1 MNTVIQDLIKTL
13 RRSELWLLLGWLEI
27 KQRYTRSVLGPLW
40 ITISMAVMVG
50 SIGVVY
56 GSLFKQDMKNY
67 LPMVGCGFVVWGYI
81 SGTINDACFSYINN
95 GRYILQTN
103 ASFFIY
109 IFQNI
114 WKQLIIFVHNLA
126 IPITLIFIFG
136 ADDYANFLL
145 VIPGLIIVTLNLI
158 WISQLVAIYS
168 VRFRDIPQM
177 VSAVIQIL
185 FYVTPIMW
193 KPNMLPTNNILLEY
207 NPFVYL
213 VDILKS
219 PLMGD
224 SPKIES
230 WVISVIILV
239 IGWGA
244 MALLSNNKM
253 TKIPTWI

>member
-1 MNTVIQDLIKTL
+1 MNIVIQDLMKTL

-56 GSLFKQDMKNY
+56 GSLFKQNMKDY

-109 IFQNI
+109 IFQNV
-114 WKQLIIFVHNLA
+114 WKQLIIFSHNLV
-126 IPITLIFIFG
+126 IPVGLFFIFG
-136 ADDYANFLL
+136 ADNYVNFLL
-145 VIPGLIIVTLNLI
+145 VIPGLILVTLNLI

-185 FYVTPIMW
+185 FYITPIMW
-193 KPNMLPTNNILLEY
+193 KPNMLSTSNVILKY

-219 PLMGD
+219 PLMG
-224 SPKIES
+224 SEPKFES
-230 WVISVIILV
+230 WIVSLLILF
-239 IGWGA
+239 IGWIL
-244 MALLSNNKM
+244 MALLSNDKIN
-253 TKIPTWI
+253 KIPTWI